1 MKNLGLKY
9 ETHIQPWDSKRTE
22 NLAGNILFTL
32 YREYYIL
39 DKIKKKEGYHIILFL
54 FFKRMVAIIGM
65 IIALWGGNTVFL
77 SLIAG
82 MMNSVLGNIE
92 VDGEPFGLGYK
103 NCLWMIIVAAFL
115 IPITWLGTPKDFWW
129 VNTSFLINI

>member
-1 MKNLGLKY
+1 
-9 ETHIQPWDSKRTE
+9 
-22 NLAGNILFTL
+22 
-32 YREYYIL
+32 
-39 DKIKKKEGYHIILFL
+39 
-54 FFKRMVAIIGM
+54 MVAIIGM

-129 VNTSFLINI
+129 VNNSFLVNILCMLKTL

>member
-1 MKNLGLKY
+1 
-9 ETHIQPWDSKRTE
+9 
-22 NLAGNILFTL
+22 
-32 YREYYIL
+32 
-39 DKIKKKEGYHIILFL
+39 
-54 FFKRMVAIIGM
+54 MVAIIGM

-129 VNTSFLINI
+129 VNISFLININLQCDYDAISCQILGLWLFWL